1 MACVG
6 LLLLSNRSMVALTAA
21 RLFQPDMKLTCFDF
35 EKKKRKERSVNR
47 RCEVRDFV
55 RRSKLLLI
63 DCRQKEERNVFL
75 LLEGV
80 RNSKLENCRK

>member
-55 RRSKLLLI
+55 RRSKLL
-63 DCRQKEERNVFL
+63 CRLQTKGRTKCIFITRRGKKFETR
-75 LLEGV
+75 
-80 RNSKLENCRK
+80 KL